1 MSFNVF
7 EDDAI
12 MAEFD
17 RISAEPIDNEPY
29 SLVKNPVP
37 VVESIL
43 DFNGHKIDTGSW
55 CTGSGVDENKK
66 KVGKAKTASDPK
78 LAKAAPAKTGEK
90 KDDGKLVENVDAK
103 EKKDDGKVTEVKT
116 NTEVKAEKSPEAGK
130 GGKFDSAAKSAA
142 SSNQSGAQ
150 KNKKFEENA
159 KLQKHIDLFKKG
171 VRSLATDS
179 KTAADAEKVLKKFDK
194 ISSYLKPR
202 TESVDQTSKKLT
214 ESADGQVTNNFGLPE
229 GINAT
234 IIDDVLCIDVP
245 DPATFDARQIP
256 EEFRERGDVLFGTSD
271 DCKKVIQIGRKAD
284 QIGRIIGLAFD
295 NVITAGEAK
304 SQISQVIGGTVTEC
318 SEEPKKIKVTVPALN
333 AAAKAFGVTD
343 EEIAAHYDDASS
355 SYVDASGKPFV
366 GPVDGFFSFIDPE
379 GTSRVIPHTED
390 GIKKAGQY
398 IAYRI
403 KN

>member
-7 EDDAI
+7 EDDAL

-55 CTGSGVDENKK
+55 CTGDGVDENKK

-103 EKKDDGKVTEVKT
+103 EKKEKGQTTEVKT
-116 NTEVKAEKSPEAGK
+116 NTEVKAEKAPEAGK

-142 SSNQSGAQ
+142 SSNQSGAD

-171 VRSLATDS
+171 VRALATDS
-179 KTAADAEKVLKKFDK
+179 KSAADAEKVLKKFDK

-202 TESVDQTSKKLT
+202 TEAVDGATIDPAQFDKGSV
-214 ESADGQVTNNFGLPE
+214 ESNYGLPASVK
-229 GINAT
+229 AT
-234 IIDDVLCIDVP
+234 MIDGTLCIHEA

-256 EEFRERGDVLFGTSD
+256 EQYRGDCLFGSD
-271 DCKKVIQIGRKAD
+271 ADCKKVLQIGRV
-284 QIGRIIGLAFD
+284 IGLAFD
-295 NVITAGEAK
+295 GVSTAEEAV
-304 SQISQVIGGTVTEC
+304 SQVGQILGSSAGSVTEC
-318 SEEPKKIKVTVPALN
+318 SGTSTEEPTA
-333 AAAKAFGVTD
+333 
-343 EEIAAHYDDASS
+343 E
-355 SYVDASGKPFV
+355 
-366 GPVDGFFSFIDPE
+366 
-379 GTSRVIPHTED
+379 
-390 GIKKAGQY
+390 
-398 IAYRI
+398 
-403 KN
+403 

>member
-55 CTGSGVDENKK
+55 CSGDGVDENKK

-103 EKKDDGKVTEVKT
+103 EKKEKGQTTEVKT
-116 NTEVKAEKSPEAGK
+116 NTEVKAEKAPEAGN

-171 VRSLATDS
+171 VRALATDS
-179 KTAADAEKVLKKFDK
+179 KSAADAEKVLKKFDK
-194 ISSYLKPR
+194 ISSYLKP
-202 TESVDQTSKKLT
+202 K
-214 ESADGQVTNNFGLPE
+214 G
-229 GINAT
+229 
-234 IIDDVLCIDVP
+234 
-245 DPATFDARQIP
+245 
-256 EEFRERGDVLFGTSD
+256 
-271 DCKKVIQIGRKAD
+271 
-284 QIGRIIGLAFD
+284 
-295 NVITAGEAK
+295 
-304 SQISQVIGGTVTEC
+304 
-318 SEEPKKIKVTVPALN
+318 
-333 AAAKAFGVTD
+333 
-343 EEIAAHYDDASS
+343 
-355 SYVDASGKPFV
+355 
-366 GPVDGFFSFIDPE
+366 
-379 GTSRVIPHTED
+379 
-390 GIKKAGQY
+390 
-398 IAYRI
+398 
-403 KN
+403 

>member
-1 MSFNVF
+1 
-7 EDDAI
+7 

-55 CTGSGVDENKK
+55 CTGDGVDENKK

-103 EKKDDGKVTEVKT
+103 EKKEKGQTTEVKT
-116 NTEVKAEKSPEAGK
+116 NTEVKAEKAPEAGK

-171 VRSLATDS
+171 VRALATDS

-202 TESVDQTSKKLT
+202 MEGVEGAGAKNQFARMDPSSVTVAYGNGRVLELSDGSLTSYGNEPMAYDHGFVRKILSVTGSKSLET
-214 ESADGQVTNNFGLPE
+214 LKGAPCVLETDLEVGQP
-229 GINAT
+229 
-234 IIDDVLCIDVP
+234 
-245 DPATFDARQIP
+245 
-256 EEFRERGDVLFGTSD
+256 FRMCVETQQGWRRWSS
-271 DCKKVIQIGRKAD
+271 
-284 QIGRIIGLAFD
+284 
-295 NVITAGEAK
+295 N
-304 SQISQVIGGTVTEC
+304 SPVTE
-318 SEEPKKIKVTVPALN
+318 IK
-333 AAAKAFGVTD
+333 
-343 EEIAAHYDDASS
+343 
-355 SYVDASGKPFV
+355 
-366 GPVDGFFSFIDPE
+366 
-379 GTSRVIPHTED
+379 
-390 GIKKAGQY
+390 
-398 IAYRI
+398 
-403 KN
+403 

>member
-55 CTGSGVDENKK
+55 CSGDGVDENKQ

-78 LAKAAPAKTGEK
+78 LTKAAPKAAPKSVNEK
-90 KDDGKLVENVDAK
+90 KENGKIVENDTVADKK
-103 EKKDDGKVTEVKT
+103 EKDQIVEV
-116 NTEVKAEKSPEAGK
+116 NADAEVKAKTPADAGK
-130 GGKFDSAAKSAA
+130 GSSFDKVAKSAA
-142 SSNQSGAQ
+142 SSNQSGAA

-159 KLQKHIDLFKKG
+159 KLQKNIDLFKKG
-171 VRSLATDS
+171 VKALATDK
-179 KTAADAEKVLKKFDK
+179 KTSADADKVLKKFDE
-194 ISSYLKPR
+194 ISSYLKPK
-202 TESVDQTSKKLT
+202 TEAVDGATIDPAHVVDGSV
-214 ESADGQVTNNFGLPE
+214 ESNYGLPA
-229 GINAT
+229 GIKAT
-234 IIDDVLCIDVP
+234 MIDGTLCIHEIP
-245 DPATFDARQIP
+245 DPDTFDARQIP
-256 EEFRERGDVLFGTSD
+256 EHYRGDCLFGSAA
-271 DCKKVIQIGRKAD
+271 DCKKVL

-295 NVITAGEAK
+295 GVISAE
-304 SQISQVIGGTVTEC
+304 SVVSQVGQVISSNAGSVTE
-318 SEEPKKIKVTVPALN
+318 SVEEIKVTVPALN
-333 AAAKAFGVTD
+333 AAAKSFGVTD

-366 GPVDGFFSFIDPE
+366 GPVDGFFSFIDPD

>member
-55 CTGSGVDENKK
+55 CTGDGVDENKK

-103 EKKDDGKVTEVKT
+103 EKKEKGQTTEVKT
-116 NTEVKAEKSPEAGK
+116 NTEVKAEKAPEAGK

-142 SSNQSGAQ
+142 SSNQSGAD

-202 TESVDQTSKKLT
+202 MEGVEGAGAKNQFASTDPSSVTVAYGNGRVLELSDGSLTSYGNEPMAYDHGFVRSILSVTGSKSLETLKGAPCVLET
-214 ESADGQVTNNFGLPE
+214 DLEVGQPFSMSVKTQQGWRRWSSNSP
-229 GINAT
+229 
-234 IIDDVLCIDVP
+234 
-245 DPATFDARQIP
+245 
-256 EEFRERGDVLFGTSD
+256 
-271 DCKKVIQIGRKAD
+271 
-284 QIGRIIGLAFD
+284 
-295 NVITAGEAK
+295 
-304 SQISQVIGGTVTEC
+304 VTE
-318 SEEPKKIKVTVPALN
+318 IK
-333 AAAKAFGVTD
+333 
-343 EEIAAHYDDASS
+343 
-355 SYVDASGKPFV
+355 
-366 GPVDGFFSFIDPE
+366 
-379 GTSRVIPHTED
+379 
-390 GIKKAGQY
+390 
-398 IAYRI
+398 
-403 KN
+403 

>member
-1 MSFNVF
+1 MAFNVF

-55 CTGSGVDENKK
+55 CSGGGVDENKK

-78 LAKAAPAKTGEK
+78 LAKSAPAKTGEK

-103 EKKDDGKVTEVKT
+103 EKKEKGQTTEVKT
-116 NTEVKAEKSPEAGK
+116 NTEVKAEKAPEAGK

-142 SSNQSGAQ
+142 SSNQSGAE
-150 KNKKFEENA
+150 KNKKFTESA

-179 KTAADAEKVLKKFDK
+179 KTSKDAEKFLKKFDE

-202 TESVDQTSKKLT
+202 MEGVV
-214 ESADGQVTNNFGLPE
+214 EPAGVPE
-229 GINAT
+229 EEP
-234 IIDDVLCIDVP
+234 IDVKASKLLETIHKFLGLNE
-245 DPATFDARQIP
+245 DR
-256 EEFRERGDVLFGTSD
+256 VL
-271 DCKKVIQIGRKAD
+271 
-284 QIGRIIGLAFD
+284 
-295 NVITAGEAK
+295 
-304 SQISQVIGGTVTEC
+304 
-318 SEEPKKIKVTVPALN
+318 
-333 AAAKAFGVTD
+333 
-343 EEIAAHYDDASS
+343 
-355 SYVDASGKPFV
+355 
-366 GPVDGFFSFIDPE
+366 GPVDAVNKIKEAIS
-379 GTSRVIPHTED
+379 TSGV
-390 GIKKAGQY
+390 
-398 IAYRI
+398 
-403 KN
+403 